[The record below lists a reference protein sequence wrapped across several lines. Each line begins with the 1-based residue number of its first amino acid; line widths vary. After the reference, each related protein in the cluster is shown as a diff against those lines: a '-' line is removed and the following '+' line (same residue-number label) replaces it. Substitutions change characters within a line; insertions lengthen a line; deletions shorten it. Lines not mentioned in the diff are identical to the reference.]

1 MSGSARVTGR
11 SGDAK
16 VTQRVEKQVD
26 SKTGR
31 IASGGD
37 KFKTADGNKKEKRR
51 KEKYLAARA
60 AEMRSKLTVH
70 ALVKKITADKQETTV
85 TTKVESEIADAPV
98 AVSRNAGSASE
109 TMKSYLNDK
118 TQDPFDEISSYG
130 STARQGESPADTS
143 ARDEQDSCHHSIS
156 ATSPKKRY
164 MGDASFFPDD
174 VREMN
179 GTPSSGVSSCGAKT
193 CIQDECFGSDDDFIV
208 SGKEADDSVY
218 GEENLWRSSPE
229 SDVNRVKLVMF
240 DFEECDPKRCSGRK
254 LYRHRR
260 IRLIKVPH
268 ARAPMRGGSRF
279 TGSRAAGGGGGGTYE
294 RVPEGGRRHKLALDK
309 GETQSGKTAGGK
321 EGVSPMCEESEPSEC
336 HDTHAASEETHSL
349 PPHLEHGGDAPTAS
363 KATSKQHYPCHLNAQ
378 NGKRR
383 GRKCGFGGILLTPFF
398 KEHSKLLSVADGP
411 LIRDAG
417 LGVVDCSWNR
427 VEEYGKSSRI
437 SYSRG
442 NGRFLPYLV
451 AANPTHYGR
460 PYELNCV
467 EALAAALIIVGCDN
481 QAVDLLK
488 LFKWGMNFISLNE
501 AALKQYRMYGVD
513 EHAMVQTE
521 KKILQSIER
530 QRQAEKQMAL
540 PMPGAYDGST
550 RSSEA
555 SDCDDDTVTA
565 TLNSDTAAFSSGGQ
579 ASCGTG
585 AIER

>member
-1 MSGSARVTGR
+1 MSGSARVMAR

-16 VTQRVEKQVD
+16 VTQRVEKHVD
-26 SKTGR
+26 GTAGR
-31 IASGGD
+31 TADGGG

-51 KEKYLAARA
+51 KEKYSAARA
-60 AEMRSKLTVH
+60 AELRSKLTVH
-70 ALVKKITADKQETTV
+70 ALVKKITADKQETAV
-85 TTKVESEIADAPV
+85 TTVESQIADTPV
-98 AVSRNAGSASE
+98 AVARNSGSVSE
-109 TMKSYLNDK
+109 TVKSYLNDK
-118 TQDPFDEISSYG
+118 TQDPFDEISSYR
-130 STARQGESPADTS
+130 STERQGDSPADTS
-143 ARDEQDSCHHSIS
+143 APDEQDSYHRSIS
-156 ATSPKKRY
+156 ATSPKKRH
-164 MGDASFFPDD
+164 MGDASFFPED
-174 VREMN
+174 VRGMN
-179 GTPSSGVSSCGAKT
+179 VSPCSGVSSRGAKT
-193 CIQDECFGSDDDFIV
+193 CIQDECFGSDDDFIE
-208 SGKEADDSVY
+208 SRKEADDSVY
-218 GEENLWRSSPE
+218 GEENWSRSSPE
-229 SDVNRVKLVMF
+229 SGVSRVKLVMF

-279 TGSRAAGGGGGGTYE
+279 TGGRAAGGGGGGTYE
-294 RVPEGGRRHKLALDK
+294 RVPEGGRRHKLAVDK
-309 GETQSGKTAGGK
+309 GETPRGKTTGGK
-321 EGVSPMCEESEPSEC
+321 EGVSPVCEEGEPSEC
-336 HDTHAASEETHSL
+336 QGTRAASDEIHSL
-349 PPHLEHGGDAPTAS
+349 PRHLEHGDAPTAS
-363 KATSKQHYPCHLNAQ
+363 ETRTKQHDACHPNAQ

-411 LIRDAG
+411 LIRDGG

-481 QAVDLLK
+481 QALDLLK

-513 EHAMVQTE
+513 EHSMVQTE
-521 KKILQSIER
+521 QKILQSVER
-530 QRQAEKQMAL
+530 QRQTGKHTPL
-540 PMPGAYDGST
+540 PLPGTYDGSSS
-550 RSSEA
+550 SSEA
-555 SDCDDDTVTA
+555 SDCDDDTVTT
-565 TLNSDTAAFSSGGQ
+565 TLNSDTAALSSGGQ
-579 ASCGTG
+579 ASRGTV